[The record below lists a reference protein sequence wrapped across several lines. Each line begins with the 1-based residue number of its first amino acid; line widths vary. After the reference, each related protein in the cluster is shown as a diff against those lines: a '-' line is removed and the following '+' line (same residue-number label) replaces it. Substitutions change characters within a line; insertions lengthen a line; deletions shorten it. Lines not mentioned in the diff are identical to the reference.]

1 MDIKQFNNSLYNTRA
16 TESNPKQT
24 KETTSSAAETGKP
37 ASSAATDKVTLTQ
50 NLSQVADLEQ
60 KAQGV
65 SADNAERIAAL
76 KAAINDG
83 SYQVDSQKVAEKFL
97 QSEQLLSQI

>member
-16 TESNPKQT
+16 TESNVKQN
-24 KETTSSAAETGKP
+24 KDSSGGATEAGKSAP
-37 ASSAATDKVTLTQ
+37 GAATDKVTLTQ

-60 KAQGV
+60 KAQSV
-65 SADNAERIAAL
+65 STDNAERIASL

-97 QSEQLLSQI
+97 QSEQLLSQL